1 MAKEIMT
8 VQDVVE
14 EFGIAEPAVYRIF
27 KDPELPVQAYTKPMF
42 VLRSKL
48 LEYFET
54 RHDDLVWNPS
64 IN

>member
-27 KDPELPVQAYTKPMF
+27 KDPELAVQQYTKPMF

-54 RHDDLVWNPS
+54 RHDYLGN
-64 IN
+64 N

>member
-1 MAKEIMT
+1 MQKEILT

-14 EFGIAEPAVYRIF
+14 EFGIPEPAVYKIF
-27 KDPELPVQAYTKPMF
+27 KDKDLAVQQYTKPMF

-54 RHDDLVWNPS
+54 RHDYLSN
-64 IN
+64 N